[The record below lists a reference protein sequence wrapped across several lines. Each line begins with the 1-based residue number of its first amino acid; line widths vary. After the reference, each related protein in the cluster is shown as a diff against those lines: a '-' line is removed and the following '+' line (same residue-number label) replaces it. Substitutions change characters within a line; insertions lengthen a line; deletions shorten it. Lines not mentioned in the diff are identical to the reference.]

1 MEERGIAVGFV
12 ERRTLKVQYLL
23 SSKQVALRQ
32 QQMKLLVQQQKQ
44 RSKLQ
49 LKRAPDERRDVD
61 GHADG
66 FYGRSQRWKGGDR
79 QNSSRQ
85 ELHRGLR

>member
-1 MEERGIAVGFV
+1 MEHQQRWKKEESRSGLLKGG
-12 ERRTLKVQYLL
+12 TLKVQYLL

-66 FYGRSQRWKGGDR
+66 FCGQKPALEGRR
-79 QNSSRQ
+79 QTK
-85 ELHRGLR
+85 